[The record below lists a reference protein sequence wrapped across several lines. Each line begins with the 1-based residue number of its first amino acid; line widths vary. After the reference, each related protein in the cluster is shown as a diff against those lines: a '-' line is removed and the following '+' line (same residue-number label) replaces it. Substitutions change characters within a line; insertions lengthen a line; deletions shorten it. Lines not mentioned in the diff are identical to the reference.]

1 VKGSSKQTIPGTKPK
16 TKLNNARNW
25 TRSGMKNKQKSSA
38 GLTNPEIHS
47 SSERQRVNS

>member
-1 VKGSSKQTIPGTKPK
+1 
-16 TKLNNARNW
+16 
-25 TRSGMKNKQKSSA
+25 MKNKQKSSA